1 METITITEAQKQILS
16 NHAESENPNEACA
29 IIFGTR
35 REENFS
41 VEKIFLTENT
51 EKSPV
56 NFTISAEQILEADKI
71 ERDSSLKIIGIF
83 HSHPNSQAFPSETD
97 KKFMDLNPVIWII
110 YSGVS
115 KEFKAFRLESAI
127 KEVRLEI
134 I

>member
-1 METITITEAQKQILS
+1 LETITLTQSQKQILS

-29 IIFGTR
+29 IIFGTKTAD
-35 REENFS
+35 NFL
-41 VEKIFLTENT
+41 VERIFLTENT

-71 ERDSSLKIIGIF
+71 EKDSSLKIIGIF

-97 KKFMDLNPVIWII
+97 KEFMDLNPVIWII

-115 KEFKAFRLESAI
+115 KEFKAFRLESTV
-127 KEVRLEI
+127 KEVRLKI

>member
-1 METITITEAQKQILS
+1 METITLTQSQKQILS
-16 NHAESENPNEACA
+16 NHSESENPNEACA
-29 IIFGTR
+29 IIFGIKKD
-35 REENFS
+35 ENFS

-71 ERDSSLKIIGIF
+71 EKESSLKIISIF
-83 HSHPNSQAFPSETD
+83 HSHPNSYAYPSDTD

-115 KEFKAFRLESAI
+115 KEFKAFRLESII
-127 KEVRLEI
+127 KEVRLKI

>member
-1 METITITEAQKQILS
+1 METITLTQFQKQILS
-16 NHAESENPNEACA
+16 NHSESENPNEACA
-29 IIFGTR
+29 IIFGIKKN
-35 REENFS
+35 ENFS

-71 ERDSSLKIIGIF
+71 ERESSLKIISIF
-83 HSHPNSQAFPSETD
+83 HSHPNSQAYPSDTD

-115 KEFKAFRLESAI
+115 KEFKAFRLESTI
-127 KEVRLEI
+127 KEVRLKI

>member
-1 METITITEAQKQILS
+1 METITLTQTQKQILC

-29 IIFGTR
+29 IIFGTKKD
-35 REENFS
+35 EDFS

-56 NFTISAEQILEADKI
+56 NFTISAEQILEADRM
-71 ERDSSLKIIGIF
+71 ERNLSLKIIGIF
-83 HSHPNSQAFPSETD
+83 HSHPNSQAYPSETD
-97 KKFMDLNPVIWII
+97 KKYMDLNPVIWII
-110 YSGVS
+110 YSGTS
-115 KEFKAFRLESAI
+115 KEFKAFRLESTI